1 MNEPITPKAEHHVVE
16 GEFVETDA
24 ATNQTKQADQSKQA
38 KPKSLLRNPKQPWLA
53 MLAMTGILLGATSW
67 IALEQ
72 RTASLYEMAQAGL
85 ASDAVLEQQLEQ
97 QIAPLLQ
104 KIAYQQQKITAL
116 ENWQQSFQ
124 GGARSF
130 LRDYETLE
138 AQLVEMQALLAQHA
152 QDIAKLSEQS
162 APAIGS
168 PSTPET
174 LAEVTP
180 PAVSVPDIDSDAI
193 QAEMQMALGHL
204 NQELS
209 EAQGQLEQGLTQL
222 RAEVQRL
229 QQQADQ
235 ALAGLQALTE
245 DPEWQAGQA
254 ELANQLDQFQQR
266 LSELVNEQAQW
277 QADWLAKLA
286 PEVETIVTEM
296 TPTFEGLLSRFN
308 NLFTLKKV
316 EPTPDESNQ
325 EQGATP

>member
-24 ATNQTKQADQSKQA
+24 ATTNPKQAETSKQA
-38 KPKSLLRNPKQPWLA
+38 QPKSLLRNPKQPWLA
-53 MLAMTGILLGATSW
+53 MLAMTGVLLGATSW

-72 RTASLYEMAQAGL
+72 RTATLYEMAQAGL
-85 ASDAVLEQQLEQ
+85 ASDAVVEQQLEQ

-152 QDIAKLSEQS
+152 QDLAKLTEQNS
-162 APAIGS
+162 PATAS
-168 PSTPET
+168 PSVSDG
-174 LAEVTP
+174 AVAVTP
-180 PAVSVPDIDSDAI
+180 PVAGSDADSNAI
-193 QAEMQMALGHL
+193 QAEMQMALSHL
-204 NQELS
+204 NQELA
-209 EAQGQLEQGLTQL
+209 EAQGQLELGLAQL
-222 RAEVQRL
+222 RTEVQRL

-245 DPEWQAGQA
+245 DPQWQAGQA
-254 ELANQLDQFQQR
+254 ELANQLNQFQQR
-266 LSELVNEQAQW
+266 LSQLANEQTQW

-286 PEVETIVTEM
+286 PEVETIVTEI

-308 NLFTLKKV
+308 HLFTLKKV
-316 EPTPDESNQ
+316 TPMADESTQ